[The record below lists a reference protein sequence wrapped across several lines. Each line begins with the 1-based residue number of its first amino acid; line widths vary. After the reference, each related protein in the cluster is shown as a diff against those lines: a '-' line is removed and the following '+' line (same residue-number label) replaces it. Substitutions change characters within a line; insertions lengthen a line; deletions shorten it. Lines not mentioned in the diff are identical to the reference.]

1 MTSARRTSS
10 RPDGTTVRELPND
23 SLEITST
30 DGPPIVHRN
39 IGKVLG
45 VR

>member
-10 RPDGTTVRELPND
+10 WPAGTTVRDLPNG
-23 SLEITST
+23 SQEITST
-30 DGPPIVHRN
+30 NGPPIVHRN